1 MLQNLIK
8 TMIEELLGI
17 NYQSNNKEVYFAIE
31 EYVNKKYHS
40 LKQTKNVIFRTEPVD
55 FNQNYIPLTL
65 TSSKNNV
72 RLNDVSQFL
81 NNFRK
86 VGIIGSAGS
95 GKTTLLR
102 HIAINSVETS
112 YKFPVLLN
120 LRNFDSQR
128 HTFED
133 FVAEEISSIYSNE
146 IKTLFG
152 SDKFLFLFD
161 GYDEID
167 YVEGS
172 DFINQ
177 LDSFI
182 AKFELNNFVITSRPG
197 TNIEGI
203 HPLYIFN
210 IEPLNRDDIYL
221 FIENINI
228 PSQLKRDIFN
238 NIEHHPELNEILNI
252 PLFLSLYIVSYNS
265 RNIELN
271 SNKSIF
277 FRNILDALFSQ
288 HDSASKLGYV
298 REKVSNLNKDEL
310 EKISSILAFR
320 LLFSSRFEVS
330 KDQIFSEFELIK
342 NTSRLN
348 FENEKLLFDLTIT
361 VNILIRS
368 ENYYLF
374 PHILLLEYLASIFI
388 SRLETSAKVKFYERI
403 CQNKNKV
410 YLSVNLFEFLFE
422 LDKINFI
429 QQFMIP
435 NLRKLVT
442 DYRWDKFIEIKD
454 YQLQI
459 FAQFIDN
466 IFGPFNLVDG
476 VISEKFDSLY
486 RNLSEEYGKENNDLS
501 SSLFDIL

>member
-1 MLQNLIK
+1 MLKKLIEN
-8 TMIEELLGI
+8 IIELLGEKYTL
-17 NYQSNNKEVYFAIE
+17 NYRNEVLTAIE
-31 EYVNKKYHS
+31 QYVTKKYYS
-40 LKQTKNVIFRTEPVD
+40 LRQTKNVIFRTEPVD

-65 TSSKNNV
+65 TGIKSNI
-72 RLNDVSQFL
+72 RLNDISEFL
-81 NNFRK
+81 SKFNK

-102 HIAINSVETS
+102 YIAIKSVETQ

-120 LRNFDSQR
+120 LRNFNSLHQ
-128 HTFED
+128 TFED
-133 FVAEEISSIYSNE
+133 FVAEEISDRYSDE
-146 IKTLFG
+146 IKILFE

-182 AKFELNNFVITSRPG
+182 TKFALNDFVITSRPG

-203 HPLYIFN
+203 NPLYIFN
-210 IEPLNRDDIYL
+210 IEPLNDDDIYL

-228 PSQLKRDIFN
+228 PSQLKRSIFKS
-238 NIEHHPELNEILNI
+238 IEQHSELREILNI

-265 RNIELN
+265 RNTDL
-271 SNKSIF
+271 SNKKSIF

-298 REKVSNLNKDEL
+298 REKVSNLNKDEI
-310 EKISSILAFR
+310 EKVSSILAFR

-330 KDQIFSEFELIK
+330 KDQVFSEFELIK
-342 NTSRLN
+342 NTSHLN

-361 VNILIRS
+361 VNILIKS

-374 PHILLLEYLASIFI
+374 PHILLLEYLAAIFI
-388 SRLETSAKVKFYERI
+388 SRLDSLSKVNFYERLYHTT
-403 CQNKNKV
+403 KT
-410 YLSVNLFEFLFE
+410 YLSINLFEFLYE
-422 LDKINFI
+422 LDERSFV
-429 QQFMIP
+429 QQFMLP
-435 NLRKLVT
+435 NLKKIIYQNNWKKV
-442 DYRWDKFIEIKD
+442 IEID
-454 YQLQI
+454 DFQLQT
-459 FAQFIDN
+459 FFEFIHNTLRPIKVNEGVSKEELDLLLESL
-466 IFGPFNLVDG
+466 NL
-476 VISEKFDSLY
+476 
-486 RNLSEEYGKENNDLS
+486 EYGKDGNDLS
-501 SSLFDIL
+501 NSLFDIL